1 MSSPLKHQ
9 RERQGKQVD
18 PEVRRMNTVKEE
30 REKRCRVSTAIQLP
44 ILLPDKKNKIKNKRE
59 FLSWRSR
66 NESD

>member
-44 ILLPDKKNKIKNKRE
+44 ILLPDKKIK
-59 FLSWRSR
+59 
-66 NESD
+66 